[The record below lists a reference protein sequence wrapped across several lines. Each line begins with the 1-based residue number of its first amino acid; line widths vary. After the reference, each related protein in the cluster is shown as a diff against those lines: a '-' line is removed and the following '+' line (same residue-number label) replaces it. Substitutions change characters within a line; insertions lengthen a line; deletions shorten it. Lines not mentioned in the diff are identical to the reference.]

1 MNHSIQIPQAALIP
15 ASTMILQEDG
25 NIKQLVYIDRSHKSD
40 AQLELP
46 MGKSL
51 RASVTYFKDSSDLT
65 GNTIQQQINLYR
77 SNGKKYSTSIH
88 DTRYSHV
95 KVSQSRITV
104 SMSFPLGD
112 DPTRLKARM
121 QNFANIII
129 DESDEIAAMLNQEGT
144 QKVQEAWTSINQSN
158 SQNNDL
164 AKHF

>member
-1 MNHSIQIPQAALIP
+1 MKQNTINIPQAALIP
-15 ASTMILQEDG
+15 ASTMIHQENG
-25 NIKQLVYIDRSHKSD
+25 NITQLVFIDRSQQTPNMLDLPIGKALRGSVVYLKDPSD
-40 AQLELP
+40 H
-46 MGKSL
+46 
-51 RASVTYFKDSSDLT
+51 T
-65 GNTIQQQINLYR
+65 GNTIAQQINLYR

-129 DESDEIAAMLNQEGT
+129 DESDEIAAMLNQEGDEL
-144 QKVQEAWTSINQSN
+144 VLGAWEALAETSLEEK
-158 SQNNDL
+158 D
-164 AKHF
+164 

>member
-1 MNHSIQIPQAALIP
+1 MKQNTINIPQAALIP

-65 GNTIQQQINLYR
+65 GNTIAQQIRLYR
-77 SNGKKYSTSIH
+77 NANKKYSTSIH

-129 DESDEIAAMLNQEGT
+129 DESDEIAAMLNQEGDEL
-144 QKVQEAWTSINQSN
+144 VLDAWES
-158 SQNNDL
+158 L
-164 AKHF
+164 AEQDMKGGEQ

>member
-1 MNHSIQIPQAALIP
+1 MNHQIQIPQAALIP
-15 ASTMILQEDG
+15 ASTMIHQENG
-25 NIKQLVYIDRSHKSD
+25 NITQLVFIDRSQQTPNMLDLPIGKALRGSVVYLKDPSD
-40 AQLELP
+40 H
-46 MGKSL
+46 
-51 RASVTYFKDSSDLT
+51 T
-65 GNTIQQQINLYR
+65 GNTIAQQINLYR

-129 DESDEIAAMLNQEGT
+129 DESDEIAAMLNQEGDEL
-144 QKVQEAWTSINQSN
+144 VLGAWEALAETSLEEK
-158 SQNNDL
+158 D
-164 AKHF
+164 

>member
-1 MNHSIQIPQAALIP
+1 MKQNTINIPQAALIP
-15 ASTMILQEDG
+15 ASTMIHQENG
-25 NIKQLVYIDRSHKSD
+25 NITQLVFIDRSQQTSNMLDLPIGKALRGSVVYLKDPSD
-40 AQLELP
+40 H
-46 MGKSL
+46 
-51 RASVTYFKDSSDLT
+51 T
-65 GNTIQQQINLYR
+65 GNTIAQQINLYR

-129 DESDEIAAMLNQEGT
+129 DESDEIAAMLNQEGDT
-144 QKVQEAWTSINQSN
+144 RVVDAWELLAN
-158 SQNNDL
+158 SSLENAD
-164 AKHF
+164 ATV